1 MASHA
6 GAWPAVSIGIEI
18 YGKRDFH
25 RKIADSITISAT
37 IDNRFYCAAA
47 EKFRDRGRCIGD
59 LISRLRYPG
68 ARMASLALDQSTPR
82 ARPETPARAPVELID
97 SRAIGVD
104 LEKIAKAHEG
114 NEREMRT
121 ALAKRL
127 KAALIEGRAKAEQL
141 LLKDRQGRRCAER
154 LCRMEDEIIRIL
166 FEFAK
171 KHLYPSQNPS
181 ESEHMAVI
189 ATGGYGRGL
198 QAPGSDIDLLFLL
211 PYKQTAWGE
220 SIAEAILYCLWDTGL
235 KVGHATR
242 SVDECIRQ
250 AKADMTIRTA
260 ILEAR
265 FLLGDRKLYDE
276 LVKRFDNDVVR
287 NTAAKFVAA
296 KLAEREERIRRSG
309 QSRYLVEPNV
319 KDGKGGLRDLH
330 TLFWIAKYV
339 YRVREPDELIKRG
352 VFDKHEY
359 QLFRRC
365 EDFLWAV
372 RCHMHFVTNRA
383 EERLGFDIQREI
395 AQRLGYTAHPGQ
407 QDVERFMKHYFLIA
421 KDVGDLTAIVCAQLE
436 DDQNKSIPVLSR
448 VMAKFVT
455 AKRKVLTETEDFI
468 VDKNRIRLAQANV
481 FKRDPVNLIRIF
493 RLAQKHNLAFHPDAM
508 RVITRSL
515 HLINSD
521 LRDDKEA
528 NRLFLEIII
537 SKNDPETVLRRMNEA
552 GVLGRFVPAFG
563 KIVAMMQ
570 FNMYHHYTVDEHLL
584 RCIGLLADIERGEK
598 DTPLAHELFQSLR
611 PGNRTVLYVTMFLH
625 DIAKGRIEDHSIA
638 GARVARRLC
647 PRLGLSAAD
656 TEVVAWLIENH
667 LVMSSVAQSRDLSDR
682 KTIENFA
689 AVVQSTER
697 LKLLMILTTA
707 DIRAVGPGVWNGWK
721 AQLLRTLYYET
732 EPVLTGGFSEVNRA
746 QRVAT
751 AQTEFRQALKHWP
764 AERLESYISRL
775 YPAYWLK
782 VDLQHKVEHAHF
794 LMGAEDAGKTLATTV
809 GYDSGNVTEL
819 TVLAPDHPWLLSII
833 AGACAMAGANIVDAQ
848 IFTTTDGLALD
859 TISLSREFERDEDE
873 QRRANRI
880 ADSIEKALR
889 GELRLPDTLGKRV
902 APKGRIKAF
911 ALEPTVAI
919 NNQWSHRYTM
929 MEVTGLDRTGL
940 LYEMTTT
947 LSKLNLN
954 IASAHVATFGERV
967 VDVFYVTDL
976 MGAQITSPTRQAAIK
991 RAIIPLFGPEAKPS
1005 KAKAEA

>member
-1 MASHA
+1 M
-6 GAWPAVSIGIEI
+6 
-18 YGKRDFH
+18 
-25 RKIADSITISAT
+25 T
-37 IDNRFYCAAA
+37 
-47 EKFRDRGRCIGD
+47 
-59 LISRLRYPG
+59 
-68 ARMASLALDQSTPR
+68 SLALDQDD
-82 ARPETPARAPVELID
+82 RPAAERTSRGSGELID
-97 SRAIGVD
+97 VRAITAD
-104 LEKIAKAHEG
+104 LEKLAKAHTG
-114 NEREMRT
+114 NERDLRSLVAQKLKV
-121 ALAKRL
+121 ALTD
-127 KAALIEGRAKAEQL
+127 GRAKAEQL
-141 LLKDRQGRRCAER
+141 LLKDRHGRRCAER
-154 LCRMEDEIIRIL
+154 LCKIEDEVIRIL
-166 FEFAK
+166 FEFAR

-181 ESEHMAVI
+181 EAERMAVV

-220 SIAEAILYCLWDTGL
+220 SIAEAILYCLWDLGL

-265 FLLGDRKLYDE
+265 FLLGDRKLFDE
-276 LVKRFDNDVVR
+276 LVTRFDKDVVR
-287 NTAAKFVAA
+287 NTAPQFVAA
-296 KLAEREERIRRSG
+296 KLAEREDRVRRSG

-352 VFDKHEY
+352 VFNKQEY

-365 EDFLWAV
+365 EDFLWSV
-372 RCHMHFVTNRA
+372 RCHMHFLMGRA
-383 EERLGFDIQREI
+383 EERLSFDIQREI
-395 AQRLGYTAHPGQ
+395 AVRLGYTEHPGL

-421 KDVGDLTAIVCAQLE
+421 KDVGDLTAILCAELE
-436 DDQNKSIPVLSR
+436 DSHAKSVPMLSR
-448 VMAKFVT
+448 VMERFRPV
-455 AKRKVLTETEDFI
+455 KRRKLAESDDFI
-468 VDKNRIRLAQANV
+468 VDKNRILLSHPNG

-493 RLAQKHNLAFHPDAM
+493 HLAQKHNLAFHPDGM
-508 RVITRSL
+508 RAITRSL
-515 HLINSD
+515 KLVD
-521 LRDDKEA
+521 AKLRENKEA
-528 NRLFLEIII
+528 NGLFLEILT

-584 RCIGLLADIERGEK
+584 RCIGVLAEIERGGSTES
-598 DTPLAHELFQSLR
+598 PLANELIHKILPEHR
-611 PGNRTVLYVTMFLH
+611 DLLYVTLFLH
-625 DIAKGRIEDHSIA
+625 DIAKGRPEDHSIA
-638 GARVARRLC
+638 GARVARRFC
-647 PRLGLSAAD
+647 PRMGFSAAD
-656 TEVVAWLIENH
+656 TDTVAWLIENH

-689 AVVQSTER
+689 ATVQSAER
-697 LKLLMILTTA
+697 LKLLTILTTA

-721 AQLLRTLYYET
+721 AQLIRTLYYET

-746 QRVAT
+746 QRVAI
-751 AQTEFRQALKHWP
+751 AQNEFREAMKNWPQDRIEAYIAKH
-764 AERLESYISRL
+764 

-782 VDLQHKVEHAHF
+782 VDLPHKIEHANF
-794 LMGAEDAGKTLATTV
+794 VRVTEDADKRLATSISF
-809 GYDSGNVTEL
+809 DSERAVTEL
-819 TVLAPDHPWLLSII
+819 TLLAPDHPWLLSII
-833 AGACAMAGANIVDAQ
+833 AGACALAGANIVDAQ
-848 IFTTTDGLALD
+848 IYTTTDGRALD
-859 TISLSREFERDEDE
+859 TISLSREFDRDEDE
-873 QRRANRI
+873 ERRGHRI

-889 GELRLPDTLGKRV
+889 GELRLPDLVTNRSP
-902 APKGRIKAF
+902 PKGRIRAF
-911 ALEPTVAI
+911 AVEPSVTI

-929 MEVTGLDRTGL
+929 VEVTGLDRTGL
-940 LYEMTTT
+940 LYELTAT

-991 RAIIPLFGPEAKPS
+991 RALVGLFASGGDDKQAKTVAPRAAQS
-1005 KAKAEA
+1005 A

>member
-1 MASHA
+1 L
-6 GAWPAVSIGIEI
+6 
-18 YGKRDFH
+18 
-25 RKIADSITISAT
+25 
-37 IDNRFYCAAA
+37 NAA
-47 EKFRDRGRCIGD
+47 
-59 LISRLRYPG
+59 LRYPD
-68 ARMASLALDQSTPR
+68 APMASLALETGTHPG
-82 ARPETPARAPVELID
+82 PEYPNRNSGELID
-97 SRAIGVD
+97 FRAVAAD
-104 LEKIAKAHEG
+104 LESLAETHSG
-114 NEREMRT
+114 GGRELRS
-121 ALAKRL
+121 ALAQRL

-141 LLKDRQGRRCAER
+141 LLKDRHGRACAER
-154 LCRMEDEIIRIL
+154 LCRLEDEIIRLL
-166 FEFAK
+166 FEFAR

-181 ESEHMAVI
+181 EAEHMAVI

-265 FLLGDRKLYDE
+265 FLLGDQQLFDE
-276 LVKRFDNDVVR
+276 LVKRFDNEVVR
-287 NTAAKFVAA
+287 NTATEFVAA
-296 KLAEREERIRRSG
+296 KLAEREDRVRRSG

-352 VFDKHEY
+352 VFDKQEY

-365 EDFLWAV
+365 EDFLWSV
-372 RCHMHFVTNRA
+372 RCHMHFVTGRA
-383 EERLGFDIQREI
+383 EERLSFDIQREI
-395 AQRLGYTAHPGQ
+395 AVRLGYTEHPGQ

-421 KDVGDLTAIVCAQLE
+421 KDVGDLTAILCADLE
-436 DDQNKSIPVLSR
+436 DSHAKSVPVLSR
-448 VMAKFVT
+448 VMAKFRPL
-455 AKRKVLTETEDFI
+455 KRRKLAESDDFI
-468 VDKNRIRLAQANV
+468 VDKNRITVAAANV
-481 FKRDPVNLIRIF
+481 LKRDPVNLIRVF
-493 RLAQKHNLAFHPDAM
+493 YLAQKHNLAFHPDAM
-508 RVITRSL
+508 RAITRSL
-515 HLINSD
+515 KLID
-521 LRDDKEA
+521 AKLRDDKEA
-528 NRLFLEIII
+528 NRLFLEILT

-552 GVLGRFVPAFG
+552 GVLGHFVPAFG

-584 RCIGLLADIERGEK
+584 RCIGILREIETGGSK
-598 DTPLAHELFQSLR
+598 DAPLANDLIHKLL
-611 PGNRTVLYVTMFLH
+611 PGNRTVLYVTLFLH

-647 PRLGLSAAD
+647 PRLGFSPAD
-656 TEVVAWLIENH
+656 TETVAWLIENH

-689 AVVQSTER
+689 AVVQSAER
-697 LKLLMILTTA
+697 LKLLAILTTA

-746 QRVAT
+746 QRVAM
-751 AQTEFRQALKHWP
+751 AQTEFREAMTDWP
-764 AERLESYISRL
+764 ADRLERYVAKH
-775 YPAYWLK
+775 YAPYWLK
-782 VDLQHKVEHAHF
+782 VDLPHKIEHANF
-794 LMGAEDAGKTLATTV
+794 LRAAEDAEKSLATTI

-848 IFTTTDGLALD
+848 IFTTTDGRALD

-873 QRRANRI
+873 KRRADRI

-889 GELRLPDTLGKRV
+889 GELRLPDTVGTRA

-911 ALEPTVAI
+911 ALEPTVVV

-929 MEVTGLDRTGL
+929 VEITGLDRTGL
-940 LYEMTTT
+940 LYEMTAT

-991 RAIIPLFGPEAKPS
+991 RALIPLFTAQEAEAKHGKAQS
-1005 KAKAEA
+1005 DAKA

>member
-1 MASHA
+1 M
-6 GAWPAVSIGIEI
+6 
-18 YGKRDFH
+18 
-25 RKIADSITISAT
+25 T
-37 IDNRFYCAAA
+37 
-47 EKFRDRGRCIGD
+47 
-59 LISRLRYPG
+59 
-68 ARMASLALDQSTPR
+68 SLALDQDD
-82 ARPETPARAPVELID
+82 RPAAERTSRGSGELID
-97 SRAIGVD
+97 VRAITAD
-104 LEKIAKAHEG
+104 LEKLAKAHTG
-114 NEREMRT
+114 NERDLRSLVAQKLKV
-121 ALAKRL
+121 ALTD
-127 KAALIEGRAKAEQL
+127 GRAKAEQL
-141 LLKDRQGRRCAER
+141 LLKDRHGRRCAER
-154 LCRMEDEIIRIL
+154 LCKIEDEVIRIL
-166 FEFAK
+166 FEFAR

-181 ESEHMAVI
+181 EAERMAVV

-220 SIAEAILYCLWDTGL
+220 SIAEAILYCLWDLGL

-250 AKADMTIRTA
+250 AKADITIRTA

-265 FLLGDRKLYDE
+265 FLLGDRKLFDE
-276 LVKRFDNDVVR
+276 LVTRFDKDVVR
-287 NTAAKFVAA
+287 NTAPQFVAA
-296 KLAEREERIRRSG
+296 KLAEREDRVRRSG

-352 VFDKHEY
+352 VFDKQEY

-365 EDFLWAV
+365 EDFLWSV
-372 RCHMHFVTNRA
+372 RCHMHFLMGRA
-383 EERLGFDIQREI
+383 EERLSFDIQREI
-395 AQRLGYTAHPGQ
+395 AVRLGYTEHPGL

-421 KDVGDLTAIVCAQLE
+421 KDVGDLTAILCAELE
-436 DDQNKSIPVLSR
+436 DSHAKSVPMLSR
-448 VMAKFVT
+448 VMERFRPV
-455 AKRKVLTETEDFI
+455 KRRKLAESDDFI
-468 VDKNRIRLAQANV
+468 VDKNRILLAHPNG

-493 RLAQKHNLAFHPDAM
+493 HLAQKHNLAFHPDGM
-508 RVITRSL
+508 RAITRSL
-515 HLINSD
+515 KLVD
-521 LRDDKEA
+521 AKLRENKEA
-528 NRLFLEIII
+528 NGLFLEILT

-584 RCIGLLADIERGEK
+584 RCIGVLAEIERGGSTES
-598 DTPLAHELFQSLR
+598 PLANELIHKILPEHR
-611 PGNRTVLYVTMFLH
+611 DLLYVTLFLH
-625 DIAKGRIEDHSIA
+625 DIAKGRPEDHSIA
-638 GARVARRLC
+638 GARVARRFC
-647 PRLGLSAAD
+647 PRMGFSAAD
-656 TEVVAWLIENH
+656 TDTVAWLIENH

-689 AVVQSTER
+689 ATVQSAER
-697 LKLLMILTTA
+697 LKLLTILTTA

-721 AQLLRTLYYET
+721 AQLIRTLYYET

-746 QRVAT
+746 QRVAI
-751 AQTEFRQALKHWP
+751 AQNEFREAMKNWPQDRIEAYIAKH
-764 AERLESYISRL
+764 

-782 VDLQHKVEHAHF
+782 VDLPHKIEHANF
-794 LMGAEDAGKTLATTV
+794 VRVTEDADKRLATSISF
-809 GYDSGNVTEL
+809 DSERAVTEL
-819 TVLAPDHPWLLSII
+819 TLLAPDHPWLLSII
-833 AGACAMAGANIVDAQ
+833 AGACALAGANIVDAQ
-848 IFTTTDGLALD
+848 IYTTTDGRALD
-859 TISLSREFERDEDE
+859 TISLSREFDRDEDE
-873 QRRANRI
+873 ERRGHRI

-889 GELRLPDTLGKRV
+889 GELRLPDLVTNRSP
-902 APKGRIKAF
+902 PKGRIRAF
-911 ALEPTVAI
+911 AVEPSVTI

-929 MEVTGLDRTGL
+929 VEVTGLDRTGL
-940 LYEMTTT
+940 LYELTAT

-991 RAIIPLFGPEAKPS
+991 RALVGLFASGEDDKQAKTVAPRAAQS
-1005 KAKAEA
+1005 A